1 MKRYSPICINFI
13 LNVILDK
20 KITQCNTFFHLE
32 WKVCSILIKCHLS
45 RLMGERKLKVS
56 DVARGI
62 GVHRNAITLL
72 YDETA
77 TRVDLETI
85 SKLCE
90 FLDCKIEDLFEYCS
104 D

>member
-1 MKRYSPICINFI
+1 
-13 LNVILDK
+13 
-20 KITQCNTFFHLE
+20 
-32 WKVCSILIKCHLS
+32 
-45 RLMGERKLKVS
+45 MGEQKLKVS

-90 FLDCKIEDLFEYCS
+90 FLNCRIEDLFEYCP